1 MKSRIFILG
10 ADAANQD
17 PGFDEILQRTFASV
31 LTDPAAIEHYSALKD
46 ATVAIGKA
54 FSDSEVIMFLA
65 DIRTLSETK
74 EILCKALGLELI
86 VDETLLAAALKNAS
100 PEELD
105 SAYFNVCHAGVVN
118 GSTVF
123 ALKDALFAG
132 FAAKRGRQTVIL
144 LPLSGERTRVL
155 LLKQVIPYL
164 NAETDA
170 QIPTAPMQFYYAE
183 QLNISAARENVKIAL
198 AGTKTAEVFLRYLS
212 YSPDLPGR
220 VAVASKAEQRGNTP
234 PNEYVVNLSITAA
247 EFLGLPYGVAMSNA
261 YYVGDD
267 PDAGKTVYIAVT
279 NDAET
284 IVRELHS
291 FYGEG
296 TGDFLFRCC
305 AELCKL
311 LSRIIDGDA
320 GLTEKLPA
328 SVQKEKT
335 KKKTNRLKGWIVFVA
350 LLIAATVAAG
360 GWYFHTHGYTAERWI
375 ERYVKT
381 LPFFQTE
388 QTTEETPSETETGGG
403 IAFLPGPNG

>member
-1 MKSRIFILG
+1 M
-10 ADAANQD
+10 
-17 PGFDEILQRTFASV
+17 
-31 LTDPAAIEHYSALKD
+31 
-46 ATVAIGKA
+46 
-54 FSDSEVIMFLA
+54 
-65 DIRTLSETK
+65 
-74 EILCKALGLELI
+74 
-86 VDETLLAAALKNAS
+86 
-100 PEELD
+100 
-105 SAYFNVCHAGVVN
+105 
-118 GSTVF
+118 
-123 ALKDALFAG
+123 
-132 FAAKRGRQTVIL
+132 
-144 LPLSGERTRVL
+144 
-155 LLKQVIPYL
+155 
-164 NAETDA
+164 
-170 QIPTAPMQFYYAE
+170 
-183 QLNISAARENVKIAL
+183 
-198 AGTKTAEVFLRYLS
+198 
-212 YSPDLPGR
+212 
-220 VAVASKAEQRGNTP
+220 AVASKAEQRGNTP